1 MVLPPSLLPIAFALV
16 AGFLFGVASVVAKR
30 GLAYVD
36 PHLGVTVSITTT
48 FLIYFAFSPL
58 WMRAEYWFSPGF
70 WVFVLGGFFHPLLS
84 MYLVFEAT
92 ARAGPTIA
100 ATFAATAPLFASAA
114 AIAFLGESLTL
125 LIALGTIATVAGIM
139 AITRGPGGVPRLVRV
154 ALLLASGT
162 AMIRGA
168 NHALGK
174 LGLDLL
180 PSVQM
185 ASFVNFGVSSLGAI
199 VIYRYRHGRLPLAIP
214 RAGLVPFLI
223 TGTMT
228 SVAILCMYS
237 ALHHG
242 DVVIVSPIVN
252 TYPLFA
258 LASAVALR
266 EERAS
271 QRLVAGVLLVV
282 IGVTC
287 IAMEGS
293 G

>member
-1 MVLPPSLLPIAFALV
+1 MVLPPSLLPVAFALV
-16 AGFLFGVASVVAKR
+16 AACLFGISSVVAKR
-30 GLAYVD
+30 GLAHVD
-36 PHLGVTVSITTT
+36 PHLGVTVSISTT
-48 FLIYFAFSPL
+48 FVIYLAFAPL

-70 WVFVLGGFFHPLLS
+70 WVFALSGVFHPLLS
-84 MYLVFEAT
+84 MYLSFEAT

-100 ATFAATAPLFASAA
+100 ATFASTAPLFAAVV
-114 AIAFLGESLTL
+114 AIVFLGESLTL

-139 AITRGPGGVPRLVRV
+139 AISRGPGGVPRLVRV

-168 NHALGK
+168 NYALGK
-174 LGLDLL
+174 FGLDLL

-199 VIYRYRHGRLPLAIP
+199 AIYRYRHGRLPLAVP

-223 TGTMT
+223 TGTL
-228 SVAILCMYS
+228 VAAAIVCMYS
-237 ALHHG
+237 ALRRG
-242 DVVIVSPIVN
+242 DVVVVSPLVN

-258 LASAVALR
+258 LASAVVLR

-271 QRLVAGVLLVV
+271 LRLVAGVLLVV
-282 IGVTC
+282 AGVAC
-287 IAMEGS
+287 ITVGGS
-293 G
+293 A